1 MSEVEI
7 SKLIFFQAFVASEL
21 AEIIMENWRSCN
33 NTVEHEFLSP
43 DSTSQTD
50 GETHKHIQLYRE
62 MLLAGA
68 TKV

>member
-1 MSEVEI
+1 
-7 SKLIFFQAFVASEL
+7 
-21 AEIIMENWRSCN
+21 MENWRSCN
-33 NTVEHEFLSP
+33 NAVEHEFLSP

-50 GETHKHIQLYRE
+50 GYRHKHIQLYRE